1 MEGRRSSDQKFCFG
15 FPSEFVGNVFPRD
28 NEVVSHA
35 QFLRR
40 KNTSLGIWKQN
51 TPDNVVSKVV
61 ADNICAIWNKTE
73 IPQIDSK
80 SVENKV
86 ERILARAKKVLK
98 LDQSRRNES
107 ELAKIWG
114 GLFDISRCP
123 HRELKLCDC
132 PNCDTPHPPLCD
144 CSLESKV
151 PEDWKDF
158 LWDQRS
164 SRQQC
169 LAGLDWKRAKM
180 DQDEE
185 EREKVTA
192 ERRHREEESLVVSKL
207 KSDQDGVDE
216 KADYDD
222 LVDSQ
227 GVRLSQGLV
236 LDDDEEEGFSD
247 WEDGGDR
254 GLGGEGDGDVR
265 EYNTLSLPRFS
276 RELDRYKQSNRA
288 GAKIGNA
295 LLKDVG
301 VVHEDNLQLLLCP
314 AKVMRQRDKFGGIA
328 AEAHDDK
335 PPPGMLKLF

>member
-1 MEGRRSSDQKFCFG
+1 
-15 FPSEFVGNVFPRD
+15 
-28 NEVVSHA
+28 
-35 QFLRR
+35 
-40 KNTSLGIWKQN
+40 
-51 TPDNVVSKVV
+51 
-61 ADNICAIWNKTE
+61 
-73 IPQIDSK
+73 
-80 SVENKV
+80 
-86 ERILARAKKVLK
+86 
-98 LDQSRRNES
+98 
-107 ELAKIWG
+107 
-114 GLFDISRCP
+114 
-123 HRELKLCDC
+123 
-132 PNCDTPHPPLCD
+132 
-144 CSLESKV
+144 
-151 PEDWKDF
+151 
-158 LWDQRS
+158 
-164 SRQQC
+164 
-169 LAGLDWKRAKM
+169 M

-236 LDDDEEEGFSD
+236 LDDEEEGISD

-314 AKVMRQRDKFGGIA
+314 AKVMRQRDRFGGIA